1 MSSQDDAQATNGHGP
16 AEARRRLQAGLDRG
30 ELLQALADAE
40 TDQLTGAR
48 ARAAGLADLEHEIE
62 RARSTRRLLTLA
74 YVDVV
79 GLKAVNDTHGH
90 GAGDAL
96 LARTAAAIR
105 SHLRTY
111 DLIVR
116 HGGDEF
122 LCVLSGATLRQARKR
137 FSAIQTDLAADPEPC
152 AIKIGFAELQPHETV
167 TELIERADA
176 QLPISRGRSHG
187 DSSEPDGLSM
197 GNEPHDRSGPS
208 SPGGA
213 RNVMD
218 PHPVASTARQ
228 RVLIADDDPVV
239 QAALRVSLAVDFEV
253 VGVAGDSRQAT
264 DLAAVSQPDAAI
276 VDVDMPGGGLAAV
289 RGILKASPAT
299 AIVVLS
305 SDELSGVV
313 RELLLAG
320 ATAYCRKGVSPQ
332 VLAEWLKRSVQAR
345 AVERAAQTPVH
356 A

>member
-1 MSSQDDAQATNGHGP
+1 MSGPDDARAANDRGP
-16 AEARRRLQAGLDRG
+16 AGARRRGQASLNRA

-62 RARSTRRLLTLA
+62 RARATRRLLTLA

-79 GLKAVNDTHGH
+79 GLKAVNDTLGH

-105 SHLRTY
+105 GHLRTY

-137 FSAIQTDLAADPEPC
+137 FSAIRTDLAADPEPC
-152 AIKIGFAELQPHETV
+152 QIKIGFAELGPHDSAP
-167 TELIERADA
+167 ELIARADA
-176 QLPISRGRSHG
+176 QLPISRGRDHG
-187 DSSEPDGLSM
+187 TSRAPAELPMGGGPPD
-197 GNEPHDRSGPS
+197 PRGPS

-213 RNVMD
+213 RNAMD
-218 PHPVASTARQ
+218 PDPVAQTARQ

-239 QAALRVSLAVDFEV
+239 QSALRASLAVDFEV
-253 VGVAGDSRQAT
+253 VGVAGDSEQAI

-289 RGILKASPAT
+289 RGILKVSPAT

-320 ATAYCRKGVSPQ
+320 ATAYCRKGVAPQ
-332 VLAEWLKRSVQAR
+332 VLAEWLARSIQAR
-345 AVERAAQTPVH
+345 AAERAAQTPVH

>member
-1 MSSQDDAQATNGHGP
+1 VP
-16 AEARRRLQAGLDRG
+16 ASLNRG

-79 GLKAVNDTHGH
+79 GLKAVNDTLGH
-90 GAGDAL
+90 AAGDAM

-122 LCVLSGATLRQARKR
+122 LCVLSGATLRHARKR
-137 FSAIQTDLAADPEPC
+137 FSAIRSDLATDPEPC
-152 AIKIGFAELQPHETV
+152 EIKIGFAELGPDDNAAD
-167 TELIERADA
+167 LIERADA
-176 QLPISRGRSHG
+176 QLPISRGRGQS
-187 DSSEPDGLSM
+187 DP
-197 GNEPHDRSGPS
+197 DRSGGLPIGNGPHDHSEPS
-208 SPGGA
+208 SAGVA
-213 RNVMD
+213 RNVLD
-218 PHPVASTARQ
+218 PDLVGRIARQ

-239 QAALRVSLAVDFEV
+239 QSALRVSLAVDFEV
-253 VGVAGDSRQAT
+253 VGAAGDSQQAI

-276 VDVDMPGGGLAAV
+276 VDVDMPGGGLDAV
-289 RGILKASPAT
+289 RGILNVSPAT

-305 SDELSGVV
+305 SDELTDVV

-332 VLAEWLKRSVQAR
+332 VLAEWLTRSIQAR
-345 AVERAAQTPVH
+345 ATERAAQTPVRV
-356 A
+356 